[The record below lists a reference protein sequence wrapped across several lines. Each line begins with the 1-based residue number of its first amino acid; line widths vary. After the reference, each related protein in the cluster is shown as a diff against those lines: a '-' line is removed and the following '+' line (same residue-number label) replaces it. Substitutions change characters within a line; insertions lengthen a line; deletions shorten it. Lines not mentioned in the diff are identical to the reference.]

1 MKRLDLTGQTF
12 GDLKVLGPEG
22 VDQKGATTW
31 RVYCAHCKRESVLVG
46 YRLKQMKDCGCR
58 HKERRSELSGQ
69 FGALTVLR
77 RTGVN
82 KHGDIIYLCRCSICG
97 GEKEFP
103 ACTIRTAPKSCGC
116 RLNLDYEAIRA
127 GAHKGGAQMKNNPEV
142 RKKMIQ
148 SLSPRREEQ
157 NQILDDARKAYVHV
171 QGTNV
176 PAVRRTEPD
185 GNNRSGARGVY
196 IVHRRGKQKY
206 KGRVQIQ
213 GDVRYTKE
221 YTTLEEA
228 KEARDALQHEMII
241 SHGLAD
247 LIWGTEDDTE

>member
-31 RVYCAHCKRESVLVG
+31 RVYCALCKRESVLVG

-58 HKERRSELSGQ
+58 FHEKRQLSGI
-69 FGALTVLR
+69 FGALTIIK
-77 RTGVN
+77 RTGTDKN
-82 KHGDIIYLCRCSICG
+82 GNALYLCKCSVCG
-97 GEKEFP
+97 REKEIP

-127 GAHKGGAQMKNNPEV
+127 GAHKGGARMWADPEV
-142 RKKMIQ
+142 REKMMR
-148 SLSPRREEQ
+148 SLADRREEQ
-157 NQILDDARKAYVHV
+157 NQILNAARKEYVHV

-176 PAVRRTEPD
+176 PAVQRTDPD
-185 GNNRSGARGVY
+185 RNNRSGARGVY
-196 IVHRRGKQKY
+196 LVHRRGKQKY